1 MSAAQVL
8 AAAHAAGLRVSV
20 NGGDLELEAVTPPP
34 EPLLLELKRSKV
46 ELLQLLSA
54 QAADRK
60 GKRQIVGW
68 LDAHPEPSEPGR
80 CAWCGWSETASS
92 VVVPFGT
99 RTHIWLHPECWGPW
113 RAQRLEKAEGTMRR
127 GCQGDHP

>member
-1 MSAAQVL
+1 MEDTHMSAAQVL

-46 ELLQLLSA
+46 ELLQLLSS

-60 GKRQIVGW
+60 GKRQIVDW
-68 LDAHPEPSEPGR
+68 LDAHPEQAP
-80 CAWCGWSETASS
+80 CWC
-92 VVVPFGT
+92 T
-99 RTHIWLHPECWGPW
+99 RTTEVSIICMAVSCAAD
-113 RAQRLEKAEGTMRR
+113 RATMIRSQTPACGQRTKRL
-127 GCQGDHP
+127 